1 MSYSNRTMYSRRQFG
16 RAALA
21 AVPWSLMGAKI
32 DSRIRG
38 VQFGLQSYSFNG
50 LPLEGIL
57 DVVIAS
63 MVDTGLGE
71 CEIWSPLI
79 EPPELVRWLRTAP
92 DAETRAEAQADLGRW
107 SLSVSLDYFRQ
118 IRRKFADAGIEI
130 TAFSANPGSSDEELN
145 RTFEIAEALGAGIVT
160 LASPLSIARRVA
172 PMAERHD
179 LLVGLQ
185 GIPTMHPTNPDQIA
199 RPENYEEAVALSKNF
214 RITIDIGDAV
224 GGGYDALKFVEDHH
238 ERIFQLF
245 LKDRTKAN
253 VSVPW
258 GEGDTPIAAI
268 LKMIRDRKWPIRGYI
283 DNDYKS
289 PLSRAEDVKRSV
301 AYAKRALE

>member
-1 MSYSNRTMYSRRQFG
+1 MYTRRQFG

-21 AVPWSLMGAKI
+21 AVPLSLMGAKI
-32 DSRIRG
+32 ESRIRG

-79 EPPELVRWLRTAP
+79 EPPELVRHLRAAP
-92 DAETRAEAQADLGRW
+92 DAGQRAQAQAEIGKW
-107 SLSVSLDYFRQ
+107 SLSVSLEHFRQ
-118 IRRKFADAGIEI
+118 IRRKFEDAGITI

-145 RTFEIAEALGAGIVT
+145 RTFEIAKALGAGIVT
-160 LASPLSIARRVA
+160 LSSPLSIARRVA
-172 PMAERHD
+172 PIAERHD

-199 RPENYEEAVALSKNF
+199 RPENYEEGAALSKNF

-224 GGGYDALKFVEDHH
+224 GGGIDALKFVRDHH
-238 ERIFQLF
+238 DRIFQLF
-245 LKDRTKAN
+245 LKDRTKAG

-268 LKMIRDRKWPIRGYI
+268 LQLIRDRKWPIRGYI

-289 PLSRAEDVKRSV
+289 PLSRAEDVKR
-301 AYAKRALE
+301 